1 MGKIKKLTTELINLI
16 AAGEVVERPASVIKE
31 LLENSIDAGATKIA
45 VNIEEFGTKLIEVV
59 DNGSGMDSEDALT
72 AFIQHATSKINS
84 KEDLEKIRSFGFRG
98 EALASIAQVSEETTI
113 ETQQSVSPKGS
124 ISKFRSGE
132 TTLTESYVK
141 EQGTSVR
148 VTNLFKNYPA
158 RLKFLKSSATE
169 NKYIEQ
175 IFKEIALVNKDI
187 EFELNVDGKQEYKLP
202 AVKQRVERIYD
213 IWGKDTASS
222 FYQEEHYDGSQMKA
236 DILISKPELAKKGTP
251 LQLVYVNNRPINNKT
266 IHAAIIQGYEGSIHR
281 ELKPNYVVMLNIDPE
296 LVDVNIHPRKMEVK
310 FNNDQEVFRLIYSF
324 TKKTLEK
331 NSRKSMFG
339 DVESTETRAENS
351 SSEGRST
358 TTDSLSDLSFTMPSN
373 YNPIKSFSSG
383 IKNTTPKI
391 SSKDEA
397 INFTKLL
404 TDSVKDM
411 NQGVEHSP
419 AEEQFIFKPLQLFNT
434 YIVFEKSNE
443 VYIVDQHAAAEKVL
457 FEKLVR
463 EYTSEGSRSKPLLV
477 PEIIELRKHEKE
489 RVLANIEVLN
499 SIGIVADDFGGNSI
513 RISEIP
519 ALLRDFDTNGYIRE
533 MIEEH
538 EELVPLRSF
547 NNDFDLTED
556 EYYLL
561 ATAACH
567 GSIRAGQRLS
577 EMEMVS
583 LLKSIDLIDT
593 TQNCPHGRPIV
604 TILTRSEIEKGFK
617 RII

>member
-1 MGKIKKLTTELINLI
+1 MGKIKKLSTELINLI

-31 LLENSIDAGATKIA
+31 LVENSIDAGATKIT
-45 VNIEEFGTKLIEVV
+45 VNIEEFGTRLIEVI

-72 AFIQHATSKINS
+72 AFIQHATSKINT
-84 KEDLEKIRSFGFRG
+84 KDDLEKIRSFGFRG
-98 EALASIAQVSEETTI
+98 EALASIAQVSEETVI
-113 ETQQSVSPKGS
+113 ETQQKISPKGS
-124 ISKFRSGE
+124 ISKFRSGD
-132 TTLTESYVK
+132 TTISEGYVK
-141 EQGTSVR
+141 EEGTTIR
-148 VTNLFKNYPA
+148 VVNLFKNYPA
-158 RLKFLKSSATE
+158 RLKFLKSPATE

-187 EFELNVDGKQEYKLP
+187 EFELNIDGSQEYKLP
-202 AVKQRVERIYD
+202 AVKERVERIYD
-213 IWGKDTASS
+213 IWGKDTAAS
-222 FYQEEHYDGSQMKA
+222 FYPEEHYDGSQTKA
-236 DILISKPELAKKGTP
+236 DILISKPELAKKGSP
-251 LQLVYVNNRPINNKT
+251 LQLIYVNNRPINNKT
-266 IHAAIIQGYEGSIHR
+266 IHAAVIQGYEGSIHR
-281 ELKPNYVVMLNIDPE
+281 ELKPNYIVMLNIDPE

-339 DVESTETRAENS
+339 DNQEPKNVTEIDENTS
-351 SSEGRST
+351 SSSI
-358 TTDSLSDLSFTMPSN
+358 SDLSFT
-373 YNPIKSFSSG
+373 KSFNFESPKTSV
-383 IKNTTPKI
+383 IPYKNTAPKI

-404 TDSVKDM
+404 TDSVRDIS
-411 NQGVEHSP
+411 GSVEHIP
-419 AEEQFIFKPLQLFNT
+419 AQEEFTFRPFQLFNT
-434 YIVFEKSNE
+434 YIIFEKNNQ

-457 FEKLVR
+457 FEKLVK
-463 EYTSEGSRSKPLLV
+463 EYTVGTNRSKPLLV
-477 PEIIELRKHEKE
+477 PEILELRKHEKE
-489 RVLANIEVLN
+489 KVLSNTEVLN
-499 SIGIVADDFGGNSI
+499 SIGIVIDDFGGNSV

-519 ALLRDFDTNGYIRE
+519 ALLQNFDTHGYIQE
-533 MIEEH
+533 LIEEQ
-538 EELVPLRSF
+538 EELVPLKSF

-577 EMEMVS
+577 EMEMVT
-583 LLKSIDLIDT
+583 LLKSVDLIDT

-604 TILTRSEIEKGFK
+604 TLLNRSDIEKGFK